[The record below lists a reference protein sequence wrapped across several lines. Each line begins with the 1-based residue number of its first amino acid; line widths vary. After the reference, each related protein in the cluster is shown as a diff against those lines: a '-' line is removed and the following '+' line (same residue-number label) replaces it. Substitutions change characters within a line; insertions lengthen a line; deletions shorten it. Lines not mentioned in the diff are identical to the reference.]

1 MKKRTAKTGTRCRDE
16 ASGLYTRSHFE
27 SVLSQEVARLDRW
40 ERPLSLFLLE
50 MPELDEELWPIW
62 GRLVRDSLR
71 RIDLAARLDG
81 RRVAVI
87 LPDADAVRSRRWLLD
102 FLADLDRRGLTGVRP
117 VSFGWA
123 LALPWEGRQAGELLA
138 LAEADLHG
146 EGPSRVFSDEEES
159 DGEALTAIA
168 DDERNLLFDGFKTL
182 GDEPI
187 RVSRRRLELR
197 R

>member
-1 MKKRTAKTGTRCRDE
+1 MKKSSTQIGACCLDE
-16 ASGLYTRSHFE
+16 ASGLYTLSHFE

-40 ERPLSLFLLE
+40 ERPLSLILLE
-50 MPELDEELWPIW
+50 LPELDEGLWPVL
-62 GRLVRDSLR
+62 GRLVRESLR

-87 LPDADAVRSRRWLLD
+87 LPDADGARGRRWLLD

-117 VSFGWA
+117 VSFGRA

-138 LAEADLHG
+138 LAEADLHD
-146 EGPSRVFSDEEES
+146 EESSSVFSDEEES

-168 DDERNLLFDGFKTL
+168 DDERNLLFDGFKAL
-182 GDEPI
+182 GDKPRPGEPP
-187 RVSRRRLELR
+187 EA
-197 R
+197 